1 MQLLLLGRFGPITD
15 IISDITDIIAVI
27 ANCIGQQD
35 ADSPGFTYSLITGS
49 LRLAHPCRTLHN
61 KTACRRCMRHSGNHR
76 ASCRHLLARQPPSYC
91 PCAALALRRLF
102 SLYVSSLVRFMQR
115 PFWFTPFY
123 RPAHRLDTIRSR
135 LHDIAASSGVGLS
148 FRSDLLAASS
158 PQRPYAPACS
168 ARNRATRKGR
178 ENFSVRKDF
187 PEPPE
192 NSSPD
197 GFRISPLRAVRTP
210 FGDTGTRPA
219 QKGRAATPKG
229 GQEKWKRPRFRSP
242 RASRASI
249 RTVKVWAM
257 CPGSLAASR

>member
-1 MQLLLLGRFGPITD
+1 MLLGRFGPITD

-158 PQRPYAPACS
+158 PQRPCGRARRIRS
-168 ARNRATRKGR
+168 ARK
-178 ENFSVRKDF
+178 
-187 PEPPE
+187 
-192 NSSPD
+192 SSSGTAGKSLKSKR
-197 GFRISPLRAVRTP
+197 GFRSTP
-210 FGDTGTRPA
+210 RSGAPKRM
-219 QKGRAATPKG
+219 TP
-229 GQEKWKRPRFRSP
+229 
-242 RASRASI
+242 SRAWSI
-249 RTVKVWAM
+249 
-257 CPGSLAASR
+257 AAPLS